1 MREVLPL
8 LRNSATK
15 KSKIVADWYL
25 TCYITFDALGIYQK
39 SEVCWKVE
47 RSPVCWKLE
56 YIVVH
61 QITSRN
67 LVRNPLTVLSRFF
80 IYYRVPNSTSL

>member
-8 LRNSATK
+8 LRNSATI

-25 TCYITFDALGIYQK
+25 TCYITVDALGI
-39 SEVCWKVE
+39 SEVRSVLKRVE

-56 YIVVH
+56 YLY
-61 QITSRN
+61 SC
-67 LVRNPLTVLSRFF
+67 S
-80 IYYRVPNSTSL
+80 PNYFPEFGSKSPDSS